1 MPASDPQR
9 LTETISI
16 DLVLSASVDVEIEV
30 GKDNSDYVQHQI
42 QDRVKQDSA
51 RLYYL
56 ENLEVEE
63 YED

>member
-1 MPASDPQR
+1 MPATDPER
-9 LTETISI
+9 YTVTRNVKVTLT
-16 DLVLSASVDVEIEV
+16 ASVPVEIEP
-30 GKDNSDYVQHQI
+30 GRDNSDYVQHQI

-63 YED
+63 YEK